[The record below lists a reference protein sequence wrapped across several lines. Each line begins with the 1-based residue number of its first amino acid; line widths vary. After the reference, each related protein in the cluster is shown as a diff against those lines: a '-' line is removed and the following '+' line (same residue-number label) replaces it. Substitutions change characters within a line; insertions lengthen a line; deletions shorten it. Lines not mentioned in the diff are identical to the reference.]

1 VAVREGSALE
11 VLGQGVGTPV
21 CVHRRTR

>member
-21 CVHRRTR
+21 CVHRRKR